1 MADLSF
7 GPRFVVPSEHVGAPV
22 GKPAG
27 ERSAT
32 SDAASP
38 GLLSVATT
46 SAGAR
51 PDSSHLSTIEKRPET
66 NRRGRRQLRLRK
78 KGSQG
83 TSCGVRQE
91 DKTSPGL
98 SQPSDPH
105 PGEVAK
111 RTNKRTPW
119 LGEARA

>member
-51 PDSSHLSTIEKRPET
+51 PDSSHLSARAATTHET
-66 NRRGRRQLRLRK
+66 NRRGRRIGALAGLGRGELANLPQGPNLGR
-78 KGSQG
+78 GPSQ
-83 TSCGVRQE
+83 Q
-91 DKTSPGL
+91 DM
-98 SQPSDPH
+98 
-105 PGEVAK
+105 
-111 RTNKRTPW
+111 
-119 LGEARA
+119 